1 MRMNTRVMTRE
12 RRQNIITFGLII
24 LPIVIFIVLV
34 SQFSFI
40 QDDSFITYR
49 YVRNILRG
57 NGPIFNT
64 TERVEGYTNFLWLII
79 LSFCGNLGFS
89 LSEIITIS
97 LLLGVALGICAI
109 TIVYFFSVYHL
120 KIPVAWSFFIVLL
133 FSLNSS
139 FAYWAVSGMETGL
152 FTMLIT
158 LAVFIF
164 LRKDQNTRSLLTV
177 SLILGIASITR
188 PEGTLVWF
196 LITGNCVLKDI
207 FHKRERSNR
216 KQAVLNFFYLV
227 IPYVIM
233 VAPLFLFRITYFH
246 SLLPNTFYAKT
257 SFNIE
262 YVKTGLAYTWK
273 FLQAYGLWG
282 AILVLPL
289 ITLFR
294 KSTWEYFYHKL
305 WFVVIPYILYIIV
318 VGGDTLQVFR
328 FFVPILPLLYLL
340 FVEGIRHLRLKPA
353 VYFIFGSILV
363 YYTILNPLTV
373 PGYKDNW
380 AYTKYWW
387 RLEHGL
393 VDKMSITGK
402 WLDQHMGKGEWF
414 AASTIGAISFYCDR
428 NMIDLLGLADTTI
441 ARHPEDISGLA
452 PSWRERNYN
461 SAYVLSK
468 LPEYVYFSTGI
479 KPSAAAERALFL
491 RKRFRVGYHPY
502 FFTTPDGRFTETI
515 YKRKSNAHAIPIID
529 EDVNPSFPTKYRDAI
544 GTRRNEELALRRFFE
559 VIEISPQD
567 FGYAHAWVGRIYEQ
581 KGDLERAERYY
592 RVALER
598 DSTCIYALE
607 GLSRIYLEKQ
617 AQTAMGYVTG
627 LILTDPDYLYGY
639 RLLYQLVDSDRD
651 NVALKE
657 QGKQTIL
664 QVLNK
669 KPNNRFA
676 KQLMR
681 VF

>member
-1 MRMNTRVMTRE
+1 MTHE
-12 RRQNIITFGLII
+12 RKQK
-24 LPIVIFIVLV
+24 IVIYALIVVPILIFVILV
-34 SQFSFI
+34 TQFNFI

-64 TERVEGYTNFLWLII
+64 TERVEGYTNFLWVMI
-79 LSFCGNLGFS
+79 LAFCGNLGFS
-89 LSEIITIS
+89 LSGIISIS
-97 LLLGVALGICAI
+97 LILGVAFGICAMA
-109 TIVYFFSVYHL
+109 IVYFASVYHL
-120 KIPVAWSFFIVLL
+120 KIPLVWSFFVVLL
-133 FSLNSS
+133 FALNYS
-139 FAYWAVSGMETGL
+139 FAYWSVSGMETGL

-158 LAVFIF
+158 LAVFVF
-164 LRKDQNTRSLLTV
+164 LRKEQNMRSLLAI

-207 FHKRERSNR
+207 FHERGRRSS
-216 KQAVLNFFYLV
+216 KQIISHFLYLTV
-227 IPYVIM
+227 PYVIM
-233 VAPLFLFRITYFH
+233 VAPLFIFRIFYFH
-246 SLLPNTFYAKT
+246 SFLPNTFYAKT
-257 SFNIE
+257 SFNLE
-262 YVKTGLAYTWK
+262 YIKTGLAYAWK
-273 FLQAYGLWG
+273 FMQAYGLWG

-294 KSTWEYFYHKL
+294 KSTWRYFYHKL
-305 WFVVIPYILYIIV
+305 WFIVIPYILYIIA

-340 FVEGIRHLRLKPA
+340 FVEGIRHIKLKPA
-353 VYFIFGSILV
+353 LYVIFGVILV
-363 YYTILNPLTV
+363 YYTALNPLTV
-373 PGYKDNW
+373 PGHKDNW
-380 AYTKYWW
+380 DYTKYWW

-393 VDKMSITGK
+393 VNKMSITGR
-402 WLDQHMGKGEWF
+402 WLNQNMGKDEWF

-468 LPEYVYFSTGI
+468 LPEYIYFSTGI

-491 RKRFRVGYHPY
+491 RKRFRVGYLPY
-502 FFTTPDGRFTETI
+502 FFSTPDGRFTETI
-515 YKRKSNAHAIPIID
+515 YKRKSNAHAIPIIE
-529 EDVNPSFPTKYRDAI
+529 EDVNPSFPTQYRDAI
-544 GTRRNEELALRRFFE
+544 GTRRDEELALKRFFE
-559 VIEISPQD
+559 VIEIAPKD

-581 KGDLERAERYY
+581 KGDLNRAERYY
-592 RVALER
+592 RLAVER

-607 GLSRIYLEKQ
+607 GLSRIYFERKSLQ
-617 AQTAMGYVTG
+617 AAMDYITG

-639 RLLYQLVDSDRD
+639 TMLYRLVENNKD
-651 NVALKE
+651 NVALRE
-657 QGKQTIL
+657 QGRQTML

-669 KPNNRFA
+669 KPNNVFA

-681 VF
+681 IF